1 MCAES
6 LIGLALLAGCGGS
19 DDRPDLEAS
28 LTTTQV
34 TTAPVTTTT
43 EADAALEA
51 SARSGIPATTRQ
63 RGVIVTQAGV
73 AAAAVSRWERAV
85 GSCVGPSGESD
96 DAGASC
102 TRAAWDQLFDQ
113 MFSVQYELLD
123 LMGRLER
130 GPCREAL
137 ATALDAL
144 HGFLAGARA
153 DEGRLARRA
162 AATAKPVR
170 PRGHG
175 RRRPTC
181 RSSDARRG
189 RDGVQVVRV
198 RRRARLR

>member
-1 MCAES
+1 MCAGS
-6 LIGLALLAGCGGS
+6 LIGRALLAGCGGN
-19 DDRPDLEAS
+19 DDLPDLEAS

-51 SARSGIPATTRQ
+51 SARSRIPATTRQ

-130 GPCREAL
+130 GTCREAL
-137 ATALDAL
+137 ATALDAV
-144 HGFLAGARA
+144 HGFLAGAVPTKVVWLDEQQQPPSRFDLEAIVDVARPAAARMRA
-153 DEGRLARRA
+153 A
-162 AATAKPVR
+162 AATA
-170 PRGHG
+170 
-175 RRRPTC
+175 C
-181 RSSDARRG
+181 RS
-189 RDGVQVVRV
+189 
-198 RRRARLR
+198 

>member
-123 LMGRLER
+123 LMGPLER

-137 ATALDAL
+137 ATALDAV
-144 HGFLAGARA
+144 HGFLAGAVPTKVVWL
-153 DEGRLARRA
+153 DEQQQPPSRFDLEAIVDVARPAAARMRA
-162 AATAKPVR
+162 AAATS
-170 PRGHG
+170 
-175 RRRPTC
+175 C
-181 RSSDARRG
+181 RS
-189 RDGVQVVRV
+189 
-198 RRRARLR
+198 